1 MTKWNSNSV
10 PVSSF
15 FMVICYEWSIVTY
28 QVFDYD
34 IIEINLWYLSPV
46 PNIGL

>member
-15 FMVICYEWSIVTY
+15 FMVICYEWSIATY
-28 QVFDYD
+28 QVVDSD
-34 IIEINLWYLSPV
+34 IIEINLWSLPPV
-46 PNIGL
+46 PYIGL